1 MEMAVPGYWT
11 ERTRT
16 EMKIIILRSGQR
28 IGLPERLGYQT
39 GVRDRGRTDGR
50 TSPRL
55 GNRSKHFIAASCF
68 SDCVS

>member
-39 GVRDRGRTDGR
+39 GVRDRGRTDVR
-50 TSPRL
+50 VL
-55 GNRSKHFIAASCF
+55 
-68 SDCVS
+68 D